1 MIDYIELKWTFNPFY
16 PTNEI
21 ATVWLADIGYESFQ
35 EDGMYLKAYI
45 PKALFNQP
53 AVDEIVSNFEAQ
65 EVGVELE
72 IVEIPAQNWNQVWED
87 SFEPVLL
94 DHLSIVAPFH
104 GSEYRLGR
112 VIEIE
117 PKMSFGTGHHQT
129 TYLMCMAM
137 ENEIPVLT
145 QKRVLDMGTGT
156 GILAINAE
164 LMGATEIIAVD
175 IEPWS
180 VENTN
185 ENMKRNA
192 CASIDAR
199 EGDIQVVTE
208 EDFDLIL
215 ANINRNVLFAHLPTY
230 AEKLKTNGFLMLSGF
245 FTTDIDDLVREATG
259 HNLLLQS
266 TYEKEGWACLVFK
279 K

>member
-21 ATVWLADIGYESFQ
+21 ATVWLADIGYESFR
-35 EDGMYLKAYI
+35 EDGMCLKAYI

-180 VENTN
+180 VENTI

-215 ANINRNVLFAHLPTY
+215 ANINRNVLVAHLPTY
-230 AEKLKTNGFLMLSGF
+230 AEKLQTNGLLMLSGF
-245 FTTDIDDLVREATG
+245 FTTDIDDLVSEATG
-259 HNLLLQS
+259 QNLLLQS

>member
-1 MIDYIELKWTFNPFY
+1 MIDYIELKWTFDPFY

-35 EDGMYLKAYI
+35 EDGIHLKAYI
-45 PKALFNQP
+45 QKASFDQA
-53 AVDEIVSNFEAQ
+53 AVDAIVSNLEAQ
-65 EVGVELE
+65 AVRVLLE
-72 IVEIPAQNWNQVWED
+72 IIEIPAQNWNQVWED

-104 GSEYRLGR
+104 GAEYRLGR

-129 TYLMCMAM
+129 TYMMCMAM
-137 ENEIPVLT
+137 EHELPELRD
-145 QKRVLDMGTGT
+145 KRVLDMGTGT

-180 VENTN
+180 VENTI

-192 CASIDAR
+192 CAHIDAR
-199 EGDIQVVTE
+199 EGDIHVVTE
-208 EDFDLIL
+208 NDFDLIL
-215 ANINRNVLFAHLPTY
+215 ANINRNVLFAHLPAY
-230 AEKLKTNGFLMLSGF
+230 AEKLKTNGLIMLSGF
-245 FTTDIDDLVREATG
+245 FTSDIADLVHEASG
-259 HNLLLQS
+259 YNLLLQR

>member
-1 MIDYIELKWTFNPFY
+1 
-16 PTNEI
+16 
-21 ATVWLADIGYESFQ
+21 
-35 EDGMYLKAYI
+35 
-45 PKALFNQP
+45 
-53 AVDEIVSNFEAQ
+53 
-65 EVGVELE
+65 
-72 IVEIPAQNWNQVWED
+72 
-87 SFEPVLL
+87 
-94 DHLSIVAPFH
+94 
-104 GSEYRLGR
+104 
-112 VIEIE
+112 
-117 PKMSFGTGHHQT
+117 
-129 TYLMCMAM
+129 
-137 ENEIPVLT
+137 
-145 QKRVLDMGTGT
+145 MGTGT

-180 VENTN
+180 VENTI

-230 AEKLKTNGFLMLSGF
+230 AEKLKTNGLLMLSGF

>member
-1 MIDYIELKWTFNPFY
+1 MIDYIELKWTFDPFY

-35 EDGMYLKAYI
+35 EDGIHLKAYI
-45 PKALFNQP
+45 PKASFDQL
-53 AVDEIVSNFEAQ
+53 AVDAIVSNFEAQ
-65 EVGVELE
+65 AVRVVLE
-72 IVEIPAQNWNQVWED
+72 IIEIPAQNWNQVWED

-104 GSEYRLGR
+104 GAEYRLGR

-129 TYLMCMAM
+129 TYMMCMAM
-137 ENEIPVLT
+137 EHEMPELRD
-145 QKRVLDMGTGT
+145 KRVLDMGTGT

-180 VENTN
+180 VENTI

-192 CASIDAR
+192 CAHIGAR
-199 EGDIQVVTE
+199 EGDIHVVTE
-208 EDFDLIL
+208 NDFDLIL
-215 ANINRNVLFAHLPTY
+215 ANINRNVLFAHLPSY
-230 AEKLKTNGFLMLSGF
+230 AEKLKTNGLIMLSGF
-245 FTTDIDDLVREATG
+245 FTTDIADLVHEATG
-259 HNLLLQS
+259 YNLLLQR

>member
-215 ANINRNVLFAHLPTY
+215 ANINRNVLVAHLPTY
-230 AEKLKTNGFLMLSGF
+230 AEKLQTNGLLMLSGF

>member
-45 PKALFNQP
+45 PKSSFDQP
-53 AVDEIVSNFEAQ
+53 AVDAIISNFEAQ
-65 EVGVELE
+65 AVSVELE
-72 IVEIPAQNWNQVWED
+72 IIEIPAQNWNQVWED

-104 GSEYRLGR
+104 GAEHRLGR

-129 TYLMCMAM
+129 TYMMCMAM
-137 ENEIPVLT
+137 ENELPELSD
-145 QKRVLDMGTGT
+145 KRVLDMGTGT

-180 VENTN
+180 VENTI
-185 ENMKRNA
+185 ENMKRNG
-192 CASIDAR
+192 CVRIDTR
-199 EGDIQVVTE
+199 EGDIHVVTE
-208 EDFDLIL
+208 NGFDLIL
-215 ANINRNVLFAHLPTY
+215 ANINRNVLVAHLPTY
-230 AEKLKTNGFLMLSGF
+230 AEKLQTNGLLMLSGF
-245 FTTDIDDLVREATG
+245 FTTDIDDLVSEATG
-259 HNLLLQS
+259 QNLLLQS

>member
-35 EDGMYLKAYI
+35 EDGMCLKAYI

-117 PKMSFGTGHHQT
+117 PKMAFGTGHHQT

-245 FTTDIDDLVREATG
+245 FTTDIDDLVSEATG
-259 HNLLLQS
+259 QNLLLQS

>member
-104 GSEYRLGR
+104 GSEYRRGR

-180 VENTN
+180 VENTI

-230 AEKLKTNGFLMLSGF
+230 AEKLKTNGLLMLSGF

>member
-1 MIDYIELKWTFNPFY
+1 MIDYIELKWTFDPFY

-35 EDGMYLKAYI
+35 EDGIHLKAYI
-45 PKALFNQP
+45 QKASFDQA
-53 AVDEIVSNFEAQ
+53 AVDAIVSNFEAQ
-65 EVGVELE
+65 AVRVLLE
-72 IVEIPAQNWNQVWED
+72 IIEIPAQNWNQVWED

-104 GSEYRLGR
+104 GAEYRLGR

-129 TYLMCMAM
+129 TYMMCMAM
-137 ENEIPVLT
+137 EHELPELRD
-145 QKRVLDMGTGT
+145 KRVLDMGTGT

-180 VENTN
+180 VENTI

-192 CASIDAR
+192 CAHIDAR
-199 EGDIQVVTE
+199 EGDIHVVTE
-208 EDFDLIL
+208 NDFDLIL
-215 ANINRNVLFAHLPTY
+215 ANINRNVLFAHLPAY
-230 AEKLKTNGFLMLSGF
+230 AEKLKTNGLIMLSGF
-245 FTTDIDDLVREATG
+245 FTTDIADLVHEASG
-259 HNLLLQS
+259 YNLLLQR

>member
-45 PKALFNQP
+45 PKSSFDQL
-53 AVDEIVSNFEAQ
+53 AVDAIISNFEAQ
-65 EVGVELE
+65 AVSVELE
-72 IVEIPAQNWNQVWED
+72 IIEIPAQNWNQVWED
-87 SFEPVLL
+87 SFEPVRL

-104 GSEYRLGR
+104 GAEYRLGR

-129 TYLMCMAM
+129 TYMMCMAM
-137 ENEIPVLT
+137 ENELPELRD
-145 QKRVLDMGTGT
+145 KRVLDMGTGT

-180 VENTN
+180 VENTI
-185 ENMKRNA
+185 ENMKRNG
-192 CASIDAR
+192 CVRIDAR
-199 EGDIQVVTE
+199 EGDIHVVTE
-208 EDFDLIL
+208 KDFDLIL
-215 ANINRNVLFAHLPTY
+215 ANINRNVLFAHLPSY
-230 AEKLKTNGFLMLSGF
+230 AEKLQANGLIMLSGF
-245 FTTDIDDLVREATG
+245 FTTDSADLVHEATKY
-259 HNLLLQS
+259 NLLLKG

>member
-215 ANINRNVLFAHLPTY
+215 ANINRNVLVAHLPTY
-230 AEKLKTNGFLMLSGF
+230 AEKLQTNGLLMLSGF
-245 FTTDIDDLVREATG
+245 FTTDIDDLVSEATG
-259 HNLLLQS
+259 QNLLLQS

>member
-1 MIDYIELKWTFNPFY
+1 MIDYIELKWTFDPFY

-35 EDGMYLKAYI
+35 EDGIHLKAYI
-45 PKALFNQP
+45 PKASFDQP
-53 AVDEIVSNFEAQ
+53 AVDAIVSNFEAQ
-65 EVGVELE
+65 AVRVVLE
-72 IVEIPAQNWNQVWED
+72 IIEIPAQNWNQVWED

-104 GSEYRLGR
+104 GAEYRLGR

-129 TYLMCMAM
+129 TYMMCMAM
-137 ENEIPVLT
+137 EHEMPELRD
-145 QKRVLDMGTGT
+145 KRVLDMGTGT

-180 VENTN
+180 VENTI

-192 CASIDAR
+192 CAHIGAR
-199 EGDIQVVTE
+199 EGDIHVVTE
-208 EDFDLIL
+208 NDFDLIL
-215 ANINRNVLFAHLPTY
+215 ANINRNVLFAHLPAY
-230 AEKLKTNGFLMLSGF
+230 AEKLKTNGLIMLSGF
-245 FTTDIDDLVREATG
+245 FTTDIADLVHEATG
-259 HNLLLQS
+259 YNLLLQR

>member
-1 MIDYIELKWTFNPFY
+1 MIDYIELKWTFDPFY

-35 EDGMYLKAYI
+35 EDGIHLKAYI
-45 PKALFNQP
+45 QKASFDQA
-53 AVDEIVSNFEAQ
+53 AVDAIVSNFEAQ
-65 EVGVELE
+65 AVRVLLE
-72 IVEIPAQNWNQVWED
+72 IIEIPAQNWNQVWED

-104 GSEYRLGR
+104 GAEYRLGR

-129 TYLMCMAM
+129 TYMMCLAM
-137 ENEIPVLT
+137 EHELPELRD
-145 QKRVLDMGTGT
+145 KRVLDMGTGT

-180 VENTN
+180 VENTI

-192 CASIDAR
+192 CAHIDAR
-199 EGDIQVVTE
+199 EGDIHVVTE
-208 EDFDLIL
+208 NDFDLIL
-215 ANINRNVLFAHLPTY
+215 ANINRNVLFAHLPAY
-230 AEKLKTNGFLMLSGF
+230 AEKLKTNGLIMLSGF
-245 FTTDIDDLVREATG
+245 FTSDIADLVHEASG
-259 HNLLLQS
+259 YNLLLQR

>member
-45 PKALFNQP
+45 PKSSFDQP
-53 AVDEIVSNFEAQ
+53 AVDAIIANFEAQ
-65 EVGVELE
+65 AVSVELE
-72 IVEIPAQNWNQVWED
+72 IIEIPAQNWNQVWED

-94 DHLSIVAPFH
+94 EQLSIVAPFH
-104 GSEYRLGR
+104 GAEYRQGR

-129 TYLMCMAM
+129 TTLMCQAM
-137 ENEIPVLT
+137 GHLT
-145 QKRVLDMGTGT
+145 LTDTVVLDMGTGT

-164 LMGATEIIAVD
+164 QLGARRIIAVD

-180 VENTN
+180 VENTQ
-185 ENMKRNA
+185 ENAKRNL
-192 CASIDAR
+192 CTRIEAR
-199 EGDIQVVTE
+199 EGDIDYVTE
-208 EDFDLIL
+208 QDFDLIL
-215 ANINRNVLFAHLPTY
+215 ANINRNVLLRHMQAY
-230 AEKLKTNGFLMLSGF
+230 YQALKEQGVLLLSGF
-245 FTTDIDDLVREATG
+245 FTTDVQALQVAAEDLGFNLID
-259 HNLLLQS
+259 
-266 TYEKEGWACLVFK
+266 TYERENWACMLLK
-279 K
+279 KA